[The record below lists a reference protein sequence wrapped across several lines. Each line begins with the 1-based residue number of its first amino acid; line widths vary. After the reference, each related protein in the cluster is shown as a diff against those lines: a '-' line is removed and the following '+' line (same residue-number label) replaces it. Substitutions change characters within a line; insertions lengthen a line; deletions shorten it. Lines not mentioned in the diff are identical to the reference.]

1 MPVWPVFVV
10 HDDPERLT
18 FSVAVDDARVSLDSA
33 KDDVGVAEGRRAY
46 VTTLTLRR
54 AHQQGFRLRV
64 LRAYRETCAVC
75 HLRHRELLEASH
87 ILPDRHPL
95 GEPTVTN
102 GIALCKL
109 HHAAYDRNIL
119 GIRQDLRIVIRTDV
133 LEEEDGP
140 MLQHGLQGFDGSTV
154 LVPRSVRLRPNPEF
168 LAERFEVF
176 RRAG

>member
-1 MPVWPVFVV
+1 
-10 HDDPERLT
+10 
-18 FSVAVDDARVSLDSA
+18 
-33 KDDVGVAEGRRAY
+33 
-46 VTTLTLRR
+46 
-54 AHQQGFRLRV
+54 
-64 LRAYRETCAVC
+64 
-75 HLRHRELLEASH
+75 
-87 ILPDRHPL
+87 LPDRHPL